1 MLVFTWPSD
10 NIIENNARQRQ
21 LQGLPLASS
30 RMKNA
35 AAKPTVANEEALK
48 YNRLATVYHEDI
60 VTHQATHGTAKA
72 QPLTVMIANGT

>member
-1 MLVFTWPSD
+1 
-10 NIIENNARQRQ
+10 
-21 LQGLPLASS
+21 
-30 RMKNA
+30 MKNA

-48 YNRLATVYHEDI
+48 YNREATVYHEAI